1 MATSKLKTQNV
12 VVSLSLT
19 LTLVLVLLTSKAN
32 SAETVSF
39 SWNKFVP
46 KQPNMILQG
55 DAIVTSSG
63 KLQLNKVD
71 ENGTPKPSSLG
82 RALYSTP
89 IHIWDKETGSVAS
102 FAASFN
108 FTFYAPDTKRLA
120 DGLAFFLA
128 PIDTKPQTHAG
139 YLGLFN
145 ENESGDQVVAVEFD
159 TFRNSWDPP
168 NPHIGINVNSIRSIK
183 TTSWDLANNKVAKVL
198 ITYDASTSLLVASLV
213 YPSQRTSNILSDVV
227 DLKTSLPEW
236 VRIGFSAATGLDI
249 PGESHDV
256 LSWSFASNLPHASS
270 NIDPLDLTS
279 FVLHEAI

>member
-159 TFRNSWDPP
+159 TFWNSWDPP
-168 NPHIGINVNSIRSIK
+168 NPHIGINC
-183 TTSWDLANNKVAKVL
+183 
-198 ITYDASTSLLVASLV
+198 YDASTSLLVASLV

-236 VRIGFSAATGLDI
+236 VRIGFSAAMGLDI

>member
-1 MATSKLKTQNV
+1 MGLPSSSHQLT
-12 VVSLSLT
+12 LSLRHAEGILVYT
-19 LTLVLVLLTSKAN
+19 TVLTHNNVIS
-32 SAETVSF
+32 
-39 SWNKFVP
+39 
-46 KQPNMILQG
+46 
-55 DAIVTSSG
+55 
-63 KLQLNKVD
+63 
-71 ENGTPKPSSLG
+71 
-82 RALYSTP
+82 
-89 IHIWDKETGSVAS
+89 
-102 FAASFN
+102 
-108 FTFYAPDTKRLA
+108 
-120 DGLAFFLA
+120 
-128 PIDTKPQTHAG
+128 
-139 YLGLFN
+139 
-145 ENESGDQVVAVEFD
+145 VEFD
-159 TFRNSWDPP
+159 TWDSP
-168 NPHIGINVNSIRSIK
+168 NLLIGINVNSIRSIK